1 MIVRMWEARAHPEC
15 FPDLLSWVCESAV
28 PKYEHDPAH
37 ISSEVFSSAD
47 YRIVVISKWRTIPP
61 PLGAPP
67 RHLVSREPHF
77 WDFSPVDR

>member
-1 MIVRMWEARAHPEC
+1 MIVRMWEVRADPEA
-15 FPDLLSWVCESAV
+15 FGDLLSWVVESAV

-37 ISSEVFSSAD
+37 IETDVYSSAD
-47 YRIVVISKWRTIPP
+47 FRIVVISKWRTIPP
-61 PLGAPP
+61 PLGDPP